1 MLAGASPAAT
11 INMEKRYT
19 SLTPIQLAAEPQ
31 FISWIYEGTGDTEW
45 REWIAANPHMEPIAQ
60 EARLIVNDLKQSQV
74 YKISEGEKNDLWNRI
89 EASVHPIQHAQRE
102 HAHNKQT
109 RRRSIVRSVLAVAAT
124 LALIIWITLPKSEIT
139 TSIGAAEQKTITLP
153 DQSSVTINAGS
164 VVSYLPN
171 KYDKKRTVKLDGE
184 AFFEVEKGEQFIVET
199 PCGSVTVLG
208 TSFNVVAR
216 KDRFEV
222 SCYTGKVKVENNK
235 KQSQLL
241 TPGQKALEQAD
252 HKTLSMQ
259 PFTAMDI
266 KPEWTKGKFV
276 FTGQS
281 LRVVADELERQY
293 AIQVLLEPGLDDLQ
307 YVGFFESGDLQ
318 EAVSLITWPLH
329 LEAQIKNNAVSI
341 ARKR

>member
-1 MLAGASPAAT
+1 
-11 INMEKRYT
+11 MENRYT
-19 SLTPIQLAAEPQ
+19 SFTPIQLAAEQQ
-31 FISWIYEGTGDTEW
+31 FIRWIYDGTGDAEW
-45 REWIAANPHMEPIAQ
+45 RAWLAENPDREPLIR
-60 EARLIVNDLKQSQV
+60 EARLIVNDLKQEQV

-89 EASVHPIQHAQRE
+89 EASVHPVQHAHRT
-102 HAHNKQT
+102 HAHKKLART
-109 RRRSIVRSVLAVAAT
+109 RSIGRAVMAIAAS
-124 LALIIWITLPKSEIT
+124 LALIIWITLPKNVST

-153 DQSSVTINAGS
+153 DQSEITINAES
-164 VVSYLPN
+164 VVSYVPD
-171 KYDKKRTVKLDGE
+171 KYSKKRTVKLDGE
-184 AFFEVEKGEQFIVET
+184 AFFQVEKGEQFIVET

-222 SCYTGKVKVENNK
+222 SCYTGKVQVENNK

-241 TPGQKALEQAD
+241 MPGQKAIEQAD

-259 PFTAMDI
+259 PFTVTDT

-307 YVGFFESGDLQ
+307 YVGFFETGDLQ